1 MAEGA
6 VILGSAEIRR
16 AEEKYTERFGT
27 AFDLMRRAGCLAA
40 EHIAVRAAGRP
51 VLILAGPGN
60 NGGDGFVAARALHGH
75 GVDVTVAAGGE
86 TAADPAR
93 RARADWGGQVVPLDQ
108 AEAAPVLVD
117 ALFGVGL
124 SRGLSEEM
132 LGPLHALTD
141 AAELKIALDLP
152 SGVAADSGE
161 LLSAVPD
168 LDETLVFGALK
179 PGNLLLPG
187 GARCGRLTLLDIGLE
202 NVSGPVRRNAPPAP
216 RTVEAGA
223 HKYQR
228 GAVLVAA
235 GQMPGAAW
243 LSARAAQRAGAG
255 FVTVTGE
262 VEDFAPSS
270 LVLQSL
276 DDVKADKQDAVV
288 VGPGLGR
295 SAKSRKLADAMLAI
309 AAPLVVDG
317 DMFSL
322 FAGEPQLFSGKTAVL
337 TPHKGEFAQMFP
349 DLGGSKVE
357 RACQAAAQAQAV
369 VALKGADT
377 VIAAPDGRAVINDR
391 AHERLATAGSGD
403 VLAGI
408 VAAELAGGRE
418 PFTAACA
425 AVWRH
430 GDAGCRG
437 RDGMIAED
445 LLALL

>member
-1 MAEGA
+1 ME
-6 VILGSAEIRR
+6 
-16 AEEKYTERFGT
+16 
-27 AFDLMRRAGCLAA
+27 
-40 EHIAVRAAGRP
+40 P
-51 VLILAGPGN
+51 
-60 NGGDGFVAARALHGH
+60 
-75 GVDVTVAAGGE
+75 
-86 TAADPAR
+86 
-93 RARADWGGQVVPLDQ
+93 
-108 AEAAPVLVD
+108 
-117 ALFGVGL
+117 
-124 SRGLSEEM
+124 
-132 LGPLHALTD
+132 
-141 AAELKIALDLP
+141 
-152 SGVAADSGE
+152 
-161 LLSAVPD
+161 
-168 LDETLVFGALK
+168 
-179 PGNLLLPG
+179 
-187 GARCGRLTLLDIGLE
+187 
-202 NVSGPVRRNAPPAP
+202 
-216 RTVEAGA
+216 GA

-262 VEDFAPSS
+262 VGAFAPSS
-270 LVLQSL
+270 LVLQAL
-276 DDVKADKQDAVV
+276 EDVKAEKQDAIV

-322 FAGEPQLFSGKTAVL
+322 FVGEPQLFSGKTAVL
-337 TPHKGEFAQMFP
+337 TPHEGEFAQMFP
-349 DLGGSKVE
+349 DLRGSKIE
-357 RACQAAAQAQAV
+357 RTRQAAAQAQAV

-391 AHERLATAGSGD
+391 AHGRLATAGSGD

-408 VAAELAGGRE
+408 IAAELAGGRE
-418 PFTAACA
+418 PFEAACA
-425 AVWRH
+425 GVWRH